1 MSNRVGATV
10 CILMM
15 VILCCATLPP
25 LGLTQERALT
35 VDGLARRAE
44 VVVVGKVTAK
54 RSEWNSDKTRIYTRV
69 TIDVDDCLKGTS
81 GRSIE
86 VLVPGGEIGR
96 VGELYTH
103 MPRFTKDEDVIVF
116 AEKDKN
122 GRYRVTGASG
132 GKYSVKEDERTGE
145 RRVSNHTSLDKFTA
159 DIRKAVAK

>member
-10 CILMM
+10 RILMM

-35 VDGLARRAE
+35 VDELARRAE

-81 GRSIE
+81 GKSIE
-86 VLVPGGEIGR
+86 VLVP
-96 VGELYTH
+96 
-103 MPRFTKDEDVIVF
+103 
-116 AEKDKN
+116 AE
-122 GRYRVTGASG
+122 R
-132 GKYSVKEDERTGE
+132 
-145 RRVSNHTSLDKFTA
+145 LDGSANSTP
-159 DIRKAVAK
+159 ICRNSPMMRM